1 MATLYIVATPIGN
14 LEDAS
19 PRALRV
25 LREATKIFCEDTRV
39 TRKLLAAYHIHT
51 PCETLHQHS
60 GMRVYAKVVELLRS
74 GKDVAFATDA
84 GTPAVSD
91 PGGQLVEYI
100 VASEPDSTIVPIP
113 GPAAVT
119 TLLAVAGLPADRFLF
134 LGFVPTKQGRAKFF
148 SLVSE
153 SPYTTVFLESP
164 HRIRKTL
171 SELGHIDGSA
181 GRRIVIGRELTKLY
195 EEIIRGTVADVS
207 AKASAIK
214 EKGEF
219 TIAIEGRS

>member
-1 MATLYIVATPIGN
+1 MATLYVVATPIGN

-19 PRALRV
+19 PRAVRV
-25 LREATKIFCEDTRV
+25 LREARKIFCEDTRV
-39 TRKLLAAYHIHT
+39 TRKLLAAHSIAT

-60 GMRVYAKVVELLRS
+60 GARVYAKVLELLRN

-100 VASEPDSTIVPIP
+100 ARAAPEIAITPIP

-119 TLLAVAGLPADRFLF
+119 TLLQVAGLPADRFLF

-148 SLVSE
+148 SIVSE
-153 SPYTTVFLESP
+153 SSYTTVFLESP

-171 SELGHIDGSA
+171 NNLFSIDESA
-181 GRRIVIGRELTKLY
+181 VRRIVIGRELTKFY
-195 EEIIRGTVADVS
+195 EEIIRGTVAELS
-207 AKASAIK
+207 GKASDIK

-219 TIAIEGRS
+219 TIAIEGHA